1 MHQYINQFKD
11 LDGKEVQAKGWA
23 SNIRTSK
30 NHIFIV
36 LRDGSGFAQCV
47 VSLDDVGPE
56 QFELAKRLTMES
68 SVSLKG
74 IVRQDEKQIGGYEL
88 QVSEIEIIQ
97 IAEEYPVSKKA
108 HGARFLADRR
118 HLWLR
123 SKKQWAIMRIRNE
136 VIMAIHTFLQERG
149 FIQMDSPIFTGNAV
163 EGTTTLFG
171 TDFFGEE
178 AYLAQSGQL
187 YGEAMAM
194 AQGLIYTFGPT
205 FRAEKSDTPR
215 HLAEFWMIEPE
226 MAFYTNEMNMD
237 LIEDLTRYIVQ
248 RVVKNCYQELEH
260 TGRDISRLE
269 MVSQTFPRVTYNDAV
284 KILRGKQEVNG
295 KNAIEIQ
302 KEDLKEAEMN
312 LQEFEEEIQRHEKE
326 IAGGVKKGV
335 RRFKEARI
343 LELRKEL
350 ALVEEQMRNIPK
362 WIASASSF
370 EHGNDFG
377 SSDET
382 VLTRA
387 FDAPVMVYNWPVG
400 IKAFYMKAADP
411 EGKYVKGVDLL
422 APDGY
427 GEIVGGSERESDL
440 NILLEKLKEHD
451 LPEEAFSW
459 YLDLRKFGSVP
470 HSGFG
475 LGLERMIRWICGL
488 QHLRET
494 IPFPRRMGRL
504 YP

>member
-11 LDGKEVQAKGWA
+11 LDGKEVLVKGWA

-30 NHIFIV
+30 AHIFIV

-47 VSLDDVGPE
+47 VSLDEVGE
-56 QFELAKRLTMES
+56 DQFELAKRLTMES
-68 SVSLKG
+68 SISLEG
-74 IVRQDEKQIGGYEL
+74 TVRKDEKQIGGYEL
-88 QVSEIEIIQ
+88 QVSEVEIIQ
-97 IAEEYPVSKKA
+97 VAEEYPVSKKA

-136 VIMAIHTFLQERG
+136 VIMSIHSFFQERG
-149 FIQMDSPIFTGNAV
+149 FIQMDSPIFTGNAA
-163 EGTTTLFG
+163 EGSTTLFE

-178 AYLAQSGQL
+178 AYLAQTGQL

-237 LIEDLTRYIVQ
+237 LIEEMTRYIVQ
-248 RVVKNCYQELEH
+248 RVVKNSKQELEFIE
-260 TGRDISRLE
+260 RDVSRLE
-269 MVSQTFPRVTYNDAV
+269 MVSQPFPRITYNDAV
-284 KILRGKQEVNG
+284 KILRGEQEVNG

-302 KEDLKEAEMN
+302 KEDLVLAEKN
-312 LQEFEEEIQRHEKE
+312 IGEFQEEIAKHEKD
-326 IAGGVKKGV
+326 IKGGVKKGV

-343 LELRKEL
+343 LELRSL
-350 ALVEEQMRNIPK
+350 QANAEEQMRNIPK
-362 WIASASSF
+362 WIESASTF
-370 EHGNDFG
+370 KHGEDFG

-382 VLTRA
+382 VLTKV
-387 FDAPVMVYNWPVG
+387 FDAPIMVYNWPVG
-400 IKAFYMKAADP
+400 IKAFYMKEADS
-411 EGKYVKGVDLL
+411 EGKFVKGVDLL

-440 NILLEKLKEHD
+440 DVLLEKLKAHD
-451 LPEEAFSW
+451 LPEEVFSW

-475 LGLERMIRWICGL
+475 LGLERMIRWICGI
-488 QHLRET
+488 QHLREC